1 MKISKKMLIL
11 TTLVCLL
18 PIVAGVI
25 LYPQLPERIATH
37 WGFDNEPNG
46 WSSKA
51 FAVFGL
57 PGLMV
62 ALNLILPLALKAD
75 PKNQNMSPVLFNI
88 CLWIMPVVSVLCSA
102 MTLGYA
108 LGCEVNIARVIPI
121 FIGVVFLAIGN
132 YLPKTKQSYT
142 MGIKLPWTLNS
153 EENWNRTHRLGGFLW
168 VLGGV
173 AFIVLSVFEWWN
185 IYVFFA
191 IIGVLVIVPTVYSYL
206 LYRKGI

>member
-18 PIVAGVI
+18 PIVAGII
-25 LYPQLPERIATH
+25 LYPQLPERIAIH
-37 WGFDNEPNG
+37 WGFENEPNG

-57 PGLMV
+57 PGLM
-62 ALNLILPLALKAD
+62 AGLNLILPLALKAD
-75 PKNQNMSPVLFNI
+75 PKNANMSPVLFNI
-88 CLWIMPVVSVLCSA
+88 CLWIMPVVSVLCST

-108 LGCEVNIARVIPI
+108 LGYNVNIAQIIPA
-121 FIGVVFLAIGN
+121 FVGVVFIVIGN

-142 MGIKLPWTLNS
+142 MGIKLPWTLHS

-173 AFIVLSVFEWWN
+173 AFIVLSIFKWWN
-185 IYVFFA
+185 IYVFF
-191 IIGVLVIVPTVYSYL
+191 IILAVMVLVPTVYSYL

>member
-1 MKISKKMLIL
+1 MKVSKKMLIL

-18 PIVAGVI
+18 PVVAGII
-25 LYPQLPERIATH
+25 LYPQLPEQIATH

-46 WSSKA
+46 YSGKA

-57 PGLMV
+57 PGLM
-62 ALNLILPLALKAD
+62 AGFNLILPLALKAD
-75 PKNQNMSPVLFNI
+75 PKNQNMSPVLLNI
-88 CLWIMPVVSVLCSA
+88 CLWIMPVVSVLCS
-102 MTLGYA
+102 TLTLAYA
-108 LGCEVNIARVIPI
+108 LGYDVNIAQFVPAL
-121 FIGVVFLAIGN
+121 IGVLFIVIGN

-173 AFIVLSVFEWWN
+173 AFIVLSIFKWWN
-185 IYVFFA
+185 IYVFF
-191 IIGVLVIVPTVYSYL
+191 IILAVMVLVPSVYSYL
-206 LYRKGI
+206 LYRRGI

>member
-1 MKISKKMLIL
+1 MKISKKMLVL

-18 PIVAGVI
+18 PIVAGII

-37 WGFDNEPNG
+37 WGFENEPNG

-57 PGLMV
+57 PGLM
-62 ALNLILPLALKAD
+62 AGLNLILPLALKAD

-88 CLWIMPVVSVLCSA
+88 CLWIMPVISVLCSA

-108 LGCEVNIARVIPI
+108 LGYNVNIAQIIPA
-121 FIGVVFLAIGN
+121 FVGVVFIVVGN

-173 AFIVLSVFEWWN
+173 AFIVLSIFKWWN

-191 IIGVLVIVPTVYSYL
+191 ILAVMVLVPSVYSYL